1 MAKRDDCH
9 SRHLAGAP
17 RVTDRKFVKVL
28 SLGVALAAVSLCAA
42 ADTPLVVPEKSWL
55 AAIAASLP
63 EKPSGW
69 GAPATNR
76 ALWTQAAATIPAR
89 ELIAAALAAATEP
102 PPAVT
107 DALYLRYTRDGN
119 RTEFQKV
126 NKDRLDRLNLFAW
139 AEGVEHQGRF
149 VPALARELDAILTEK
164 TWVLPA
170 HDPKLNN
177 FEGRWTEIDLMVAM
191 KGWSLATVAG
201 WHRDQLPAELLTKL
215 RAELQRRV
223 IEPYLAVVR
232 GTPETDGMW
241 WLHGDN
247 NWNAVCHAG
256 VVGAALATVESR
268 QLRAE
273 IIGHAA
279 LNLEYYLRGFTPDGY
294 CSEGVGYWNY
304 GFGHFAM
311 LSETLAAATGGLVR
325 PLAGEHALRVA
336 AYPAGLQILPGIFP
350 AFADMDVKER
360 PSSWFGALAVR
371 QVSPQPLGMKPW
383 NLTVNDLKT
392 FLTYETAMKVFM
404 PLATATLP
412 PAPAPQ
418 INQPRYW
425 FADAQVYT
433 GRVTPTFGAAIKGG
447 RNAESHNHNDLGSFV
462 VATGDRAVLV
472 DPGLEIYT
480 ARTFGPN
487 RYDSKVLSSYGH
499 SVPVVA
505 GQLQQ
510 PGRAFA
516 AKVISTAF
524 SEKEDTIVFDLAKGY
539 TVPALKS
546 LIRTFTL
553 RRQPKPEIVIT
564 DTVEFTEPAAF
575 ETALITFE
583 KWRERKPGLLTV
595 GEGESALR
603 VEVTV
608 NGGSW
613 KLRPEVLQED
623 LPAKRLPTRLG
634 LALDAP
640 VRAASITVKIT
651 PP

>member
-1 MAKRDDCH
+1 MKPLVASFLLCTAWVPASLVAADQ
-9 SRHLAGAP
+9 SRVVSAVEKV
-17 RVTDRKFVKVL
+17 RVVP
-28 SLGVALAAVSLCAA
+28 AA
-42 ADTPLVVPEKSWL
+42 AWL
-55 AAIAASLP
+55 EAVAASLP
-63 EKPSGW
+63 AAPAGW
-69 GAPATNR
+69 GAPATDR
-76 ALWTQAAATIPAR
+76 VLWTKAAATIPAA
-89 ELIAAALAAATEP
+89 ELVATALKLAKEP
-102 PPAVT
+102 LPELSA
-107 DALYLRYTRDGN
+107 DLYLRYTRDGN
-119 RTEFQKV
+119 RTEFQQT
-126 NKDRLDRLNLFAW
+126 NLRRLERLNLLAW

-149 VPALARELDAILTEK
+149 IPPLVQQLESILAEK

-177 FEGRWTEIDLMVAM
+177 FEGRWTEVDLMVAM
-191 KGWSLATVAG
+191 KGWSLATIG
-201 WHRDQLPAELLTKL
+201 CWHADQLPPELFNRL
-215 RAELQRRV
+215 RGELKRRV
-223 IEPYLAVVR
+223 IAPFLARVR
-232 GTPETDGMW
+232 GEQSADTDGMW
-241 WLHGDN
+241 WDQADN

-256 VVGAALATVESR
+256 VIGVALAT
-268 QLRAE
+268 LDARAE
-273 IIGHAA
+273 RAKVIGYAA
-279 LNLEYYLRGFTPDGY
+279 LNLEYYLKGFTADGY

-304 GFGHFAM
+304 GYGHFAVV
-311 LSETLAAATGGLVR
+311 SETLAAATGGRVR
-325 PLAGEHALRVA
+325 PLTGDHALRIA

-383 NLTVNDLKT
+383 NLTVNDLKS
-392 FLTYETAMKVFM
+392 LQTYEAAMKVFL
-404 PLATATLP
+404 PLATAGLP

-418 INQPRYW
+418 IKQFRYW

-433 GRVTPTFGAAIKGG
+433 GRATPNFGAAIKGG
-447 RNAESHNHNDLGSFV
+447 HNAEHHNHNDLGSFV
-462 VATGDRAVLV
+462 VAAGDGAVLV

-499 SVPVVA
+499 SVPMVA

-510 PGRAFA
+510 PGREFA
-516 AKVISTAF
+516 AKVVSTAF
-524 SEKEDTIVFDLAKGY
+524 GEREDAIVFDLTNGY
-539 TVPALKS
+539 RVPALKS
-546 LIRTFTL
+546 LIRAFTL
-553 RRQPKPEIVIT
+553 RRQPKPEIVII

-595 GEGESALR
+595 GEGASALR
-603 VEVTV
+603 VEVKV
-608 NGGSW
+608 EGGRW

-640 VRAASITVKIT
+640 VSAASITVKIT
-651 PP
+651 PN